1 MKETFI
7 SVNEFRETILEYIN
21 SDKINDIVDSTVF
34 KDDPHGKQAI
44 IHGMVMAVMIT
55 SKCTQYCMVKEE
67 EECKED

>member
-7 SVNEFRETILEYIN
+7 NVNEFRETILKYIN

-34 KDDPHGKQAI
+34 KDIPNGKQAI

-55 SKCTQYCMVKEE
+55 SECTQYCMIKEE
-67 EECKED
+67 K